1 MGDRPTPEALVRQWR
16 EILNDPTLRDL
27 PYKIELNER
36 GEIEISP
43 ANNLHAY
50 YQFLVGAELK
60 RLLPEGT
67 VLTEASVLTG
77 IGVRVPDV
85 VWTSGAFL
93 AKHGLATPL
102 PCAPEICVE
111 VLSPPNTRDEMKD
124 KIAAYLAAGATEVW
138 VVAAED
144 GSTRFHGAEGERD
157 ASAFGI
163 TPRLPPPLASA

>member
-1 MGDRPTPEALVRQWR
+1 MGDRPSPEALVRQWR
-16 EILNDPTLRDL
+16 QIVDDPALRDL

-36 GEIEISP
+36 GKIEMSP

-85 VWTSGAFL
+85 VWISPAFL
-93 AKHGLATPL
+93 EQHGLATPL
-102 PCAPEICVE
+102 PVAPEICVE
-111 VLSPPNTRDEMKD
+111 VLSPSNTREEMQD
-124 KIAAYLAAGATEVW
+124 KIAAYVAAGATEVW
-138 VVAAED
+138 VVGED
-144 GSTRFHGAEGERD
+144 GSARFHGVEGERD
-157 ASAFGI
+157 ASTFGI
-163 TPRLPPPLASA
+163 TPNLPPPRPSA